1 MLGDDLGMLLSGC
14 DQGRKLLA
22 GLGNRYRHNYSKCT
36 FNMYI
41 IFILSKSYRIGLA
54 LSQRIFV
61 QAYAQPRLAHNA
73 AWHLSV
79 ADGVYPPQIR

>member
-1 MLGDDLGMLLSGC
+1 
-14 DQGRKLLA
+14 
-22 GLGNRYRHNYSKCT
+22 
-36 FNMYI
+36 MYI
-41 IFILSKSYRIGLA
+41 ICIQLELYRAGLA
-54 LSQRIFV
+54 LGQRIFV